1 MWWKQN
7 NLHKIK
13 TKPLAVI
20 HLTAQQE
27 QEIIQW
33 FKAYQGTIKKY
44 GIKRR
49 NIMNFDEAGF
59 RVGCPKDQYLLVPAD
74 VLEVSS

>member
-1 MWWKQN
+1 MS
-7 NLHKIK
+7 
-13 TKPLAVI
+13 
-20 HLTAQQE
+20 AQQE

-33 FKAYQGTIKKY
+33 FKEYWVTVRKY

-59 RVGCPKDQYLLVPAD
+59 QVGCFKG
-74 VLEVSS
+74 